1 MTEPKKQKK
10 REDLTP
16 TISPDFFEIIKLYR
30 RQGDIELL
38 TNETGL
44 SRPTIDR
51 ALNFGFVY
59 DEMLDRALINLYTR
73 RAKEYREAVRNV
85 IEINENIKA

>member
-1 MTEPKKQKK
+1 MTEVKKPKK
-10 REDLTP
+10 RADLKP
-16 TISPDFFEIIKLYR
+16 TISPEFFEIIKLYR

-38 TNETGL
+38 VNTTGL

-59 DEMLDRALINLYTR
+59 DEMLDRALIELYTR
-73 RAKEYREAVRNV
+73 RANEYRDAVRNI
-85 IEINENIKA
+85 IEINQTIKP